1 MKRRQLLA
9 EACGTSAGSL
19 LSQLLPTVLL
29 ALIALAGFPI
39 ASATVVEDLEPY
51 VTGKAFEPGGSTLLY
66 IEEHYK
72 VAESLHKVVYLDPN
86 RELVAEKLIDY
97 SANIYAP
104 NVQVDDYRAKRAT
117 LIEHGAEVCEVS
129 ISDLESNAEKRVF
142 TFQPERHDV
151 MDAGFDNY
159 VRKHWDQLAQGETVK
174 FRFMLPLRDSTIGLK
189 LKPRQCEGNTIDTG
203 VSELCFRISPSNW
216 LVSALAAPIDL
227 VYERDTQRLLRF
239 IGQGQLPDARGK
251 SMEVDLRYEYQ

>member
-1 MKRRQLLA
+1 MPANLTAKWQQLLTV
-9 EACGTSAGSL
+9 ACSL
-19 LSQLLPTVLL
+19 LVCVP
-29 ALIALAGFPI
+29 
-39 ASATVVEDLEPY
+39 ASATVVEEVRPY
-51 VTGKAFEPGGSTLLY
+51 VTGKAFQPGSTTLLY

-72 VAESLHKVVYLDPN
+72 VADQLHKVVYLDAN

-97 SANIYAP
+97 SANAYSP

-117 LIEHGAEVCEVS
+117 TIEHGDELCRVTIAGLDNGV
-129 ISDLESNAEKRVF
+129 DQDTATFKPEK
-142 TFQPERHDV
+142 HDV

-159 VRKHWDQLAQGETVK
+159 VRKHWDQLSQGETVK

-189 LKPRQCEGNTIDTG
+189 VKPKQCEDKDDVNNDGAM
-203 VSELCFRISPSNW
+203 CFRISPSNW

-239 IGQGQLPDARGK
+239 VGQGQLPDAEGR
-251 SMEVDLRYEYQ
+251 SMEVDLRYRYE

>member
-1 MKRRQLLA
+1 MFAK
-9 EACGTSAGSL
+9 S
-19 LSQLLPTVLL
+19 LPTLLL
-29 ALIALAGFPI
+29 ALFALAGVAG
-39 ASATVVEDLEPY
+39 ASATVVEDVEPY
-51 VTGKAFEPGGSTLLY
+51 VTGKAFEPGSTTLLY

-72 VAESLHKVVYLDPN
+72 VAETLHKVVYLDPN

-97 SANIYAP
+97 SSNIFAP

-117 LIEHGAEVCEVS
+117 LIEHGEDVCEVS
-129 ISDLESNAEKRVF
+129 ISDLDNSTEKSSS
-142 TFQPERHDV
+142 TFQPEEHDV

-159 VRKHWDQLAQGETVK
+159 VRKHWNQLTQGETVK

-189 LKPRQCEGNTIDTG
+189 LKPRQCEGNAIDAG
-203 VSELCFRISPSNW
+203 ASELCFRISPANW
-216 LVSALAAPIDL
+216 LISALAAPIDL

-239 IGQGQLPDARGK
+239 IGQGQLPDAKGK